1 MSVGYLE
8 DILAQ
13 PENLARSHQT
23 FTEALQSADLS
34 AFDANPLVLTGMGS
48 SYFAAMPAS
57 CALRAAGRP
66 AFALSATELLEP
78 GGELLGAAYVGIS
91 QSGKSAETVEGFS
104 RVSAS
109 RLALTN
115 TGSGPLSELADV
127 ALPVGSGEDT
137 AIAILTYTATLAATG
152 ALAGS
157 LGAPLDFDRDRLP
170 DLVAGVLEGS
180 AAAADDAAE
189 QFDGMEVLDFVGR
202 GSSLA
207 SAAEGALLTRE
218 AVRVPAAY
226 MDTLQYLHGPLEV
239 AEPGRGCVLF
249 GSGREIQLAEDLASY
264 GTSVL
269 LVTGAQVGSTENLR
283 VVRIPRAP
291 DVLTPILEILP
302 VQLLTHRMAASRGLA
317 ADGFRHEQGDTKLE
331 VG

>member
-8 DILAQ
+8 DIFAQ
-13 PENLARSHQT
+13 PENLARSRET

-48 SYFAAMPAS
+48 SYFTAMSAA
-57 CALRAAGRP
+57 CALRAAGRT

-78 GGELLGAAYVGIS
+78 GGELPGASYVGIS
-91 QSGKSAETVEGFS
+91 QSGKSAETVEGLS
-104 RVSAS
+104 RVSAP

-115 TGSGPLSELADV
+115 TGSGPLAELADV
-127 ALPVGSGEDT
+127 ALPIGSREDT
-137 AIAILTYTATLAATG
+137 AIAILTYTAMLAAIG
-152 ALAGS
+152 ALTGS

-170 DLVAGVLEGS
+170 GLVAGVLEDS
-180 AAAADDAAE
+180 APAADEAAE
-189 QFDGMEVLDFVGR
+189 RFDGMEVLDFVGR

-218 AVRVPAAY
+218 AVRTPAAY

-239 AEPGRGCVLF
+239 AEIGRGCILF

-264 GTSVL
+264 GTSVFL
-269 LVTGAQVGSTENLR
+269 ITEASVTPAENLR
-283 VVRIPRAP
+283 VVRIPGVP

-302 VQLLTHRMAASRGLA
+302 VQLLTHRMASSRGLA

>member
-13 PENLARSHQT
+13 PENLARSHET
-23 FTEALQSADLS
+23 FTEALQGTDLS
-34 AFDANPLVLTGMGS
+34 AFDADPLVLAGMGS
-48 SYFAAMPAS
+48 SYFAAMSGA
-57 CALRAAGRP
+57 CGLRAAGRP

-78 GGELLGAAYVGIS
+78 GGDLLGAAYVGIS

-104 RVSAS
+104 RVSAP

-127 ALPVGSGEDT
+127 ALPIGSREDA
-137 AIAILTYTATLAATG
+137 AIAIRTYTATLAAIG
-152 ALAGS
+152 ALTGS
-157 LGAPLDFDRDRLP
+157 LGAPLDFDWDRLP
-170 DLVAGVLEGS
+170 DLVTGVLEDS
-180 AAAADDAAE
+180 APAVDEAAE
-189 QFDGMEVLDFVGR
+189 RFDGMEVLDFVGR

-218 AVRVPAAY
+218 AVRIPAAY

-249 GSGREIQLAEDLASY
+249 GSGREVRLAEDLASY

-269 LVTGAQVGSTENLR
+269 LITEALVASTENLK
-283 VVRIPRAP
+283 VVRIPEVP
-291 DVLTPILEILP
+291 DVLAPVLEIHP
-302 VQLLTHRMAASRGLA
+302 VQLLTHRMAGSRGLT
-317 ADGFRHEQGDTKLE
+317 ADGFRHEQKDTKLG

>member
-13 PENLARSHQT
+13 PENLARSHET
-23 FTEALQSADLS
+23 FTEALQGTDLL
-34 AFDANPLVLTGMGS
+34 AFDADPLVLTGMGS
-48 SYFAAMPAS
+48 SYFAAMSAA
-57 CALRAAGRP
+57 CGLRAAGRP

-78 GGELLGAAYVGIS
+78 GGDLLGAAYVGIS

-104 RVSAS
+104 RVSAP

-127 ALPVGSGEDT
+127 ALPIGSREDT
-137 AIAILTYTATLAATG
+137 AIAILTYTATLAAIG
-152 ALAGS
+152 ALTGS
-157 LGAPLDFDRDRLP
+157 LGTPLDFDWDRLP
-170 DLVAGVLEGS
+170 ELVAGVLEDS
-180 AAAADDAAE
+180 APAADEAAE
-189 QFDGMEVLDFVGR
+189 RFDGMEVLDFVGR

-218 AVRVPAAY
+218 AVRIPAAY

-239 AEPGRGCVLF
+239 AEPGRGCVVF
-249 GSGREIQLAEDLASY
+249 GSGREVRLAGDLASY

-269 LVTGAQVGSTENLR
+269 LITEASTENLK
-283 VVRIPRAP
+283 VVRIPGVP
-291 DVLTPILEILP
+291 DVLAPILEILP
-302 VQLLTHRMAASRGLA
+302 VQLLTHRMAGSRGLA
-317 ADGFRHEQGDTKLE
+317 ADGFRHEQKDTKLG

>member
-1 MSVGYLE
+1 VSMGYLE

-13 PENLARSHQT
+13 PENLARSHET
-23 FTEALQSADLS
+23 FTEALRDADLS
-34 AFDANPLVLTGMGS
+34 AFEAGPLVLAGMGS

-78 GGELLGAAYVGIS
+78 GAELLGAAYVGIS

-104 RVSAS
+104 RVSAP

-127 ALPVGSGEDT
+127 ALPIGSTEDA
-137 AIAILTYTATLAATG
+137 AIAILTYTATLSAAG
-152 ALAGS
+152 ALADS
-157 LGAPLDFDRDRLP
+157 LGAPLDFDWNQLP

-189 QFDGMEVLDFVGR
+189 RFDGMEVLDFVGR

-218 AVRVPAAY
+218 AVRIPAAY

-249 GSGREIQLAEDLASY
+249 GSGREVQLAGDLASY
-264 GTSVL
+264 GASVL
-269 LVTGAQVGSTENLR
+269 LVTGASVDSTENLR
-283 VVRIPRAP
+283 VVRIPGVP
-291 DVLTPILEILP
+291 DVLKPILEILP
-302 VQLLTHRMAASRGLA
+302 VQLLTHHVSKARGLA
-317 ADGFRHEQGDTKLE
+317 ADGFRHEQEDTKLG